1 MFLIIGRFLKGIILG
16 WILSLIFYL
25 VKRALARAFGA
36 VQQSQHSS
44 RHSQSEHQNQQSSSP
59 SHDVV
64 ETIWAGMSVTQLRT
78 TFGTPQSKQNIQGGE
93 IWAYANLNGQG
104 TETSITIQNG
114 MVVSWQNTIVQN
126 KAISS

>member
-1 MFLIIGRFLKGIILG
+1 MFLIIGRFIKGIILG

-25 VKRALARAFGA
+25 VKRALARAFGQA
-36 VQQSQHSS
+36 QQQT
-44 RHSQSEHQNQQSSSP
+44 QQSSSP

-78 TFGTPQSKQNIQGGE
+78 TFGTPQSKRNIQGGE
-93 IWAYANLNGQG
+93 IWVYANLNGQG

-114 MVVSWQNTIVQN
+114 MVVSWQNTTVQN

>member
-1 MFLIIGRFLKGIILG
+1 MFLFIGRFLKGIILG

-36 VQQSQHSS
+36 VQQTQASS
-44 RHSQSEHQNQQSSSP
+44 RTHSDPYQQSSSP

>member
-1 MFLIIGRFLKGIILG
+1 MFLIIGRFIKGIILG

-25 VKRALARAFGA
+25 AKRALARMFGQMQQTQA
-36 VQQSQHSS
+36 SSRTHPDPHQQSYSTG
-44 RHSQSEHQNQQSSSP
+44 
-59 SHDVV
+59 HDVV

-78 TFGTPQSKQNIQGGE
+78 TFGTPQSKRNIQGGE
-93 IWAYANLNGQG
+93 IWVYANLNGQG